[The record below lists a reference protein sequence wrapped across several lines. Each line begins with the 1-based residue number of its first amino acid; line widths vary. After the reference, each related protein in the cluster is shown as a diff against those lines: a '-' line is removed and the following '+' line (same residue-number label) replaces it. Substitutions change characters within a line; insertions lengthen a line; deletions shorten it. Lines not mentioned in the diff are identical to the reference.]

1 MLLTEAEINLM
12 DKKESCIQVGSFV
25 LRHFL
30 LVHYIV
36 TDTVKTQEIACISLP
51 V

>member
-25 LRHFL
+25 FRHFSI
-30 LVHYIV
+30 VHYVVI
-36 TDTVKTQEIACISLP
+36 DTVKSHEIIYILFP